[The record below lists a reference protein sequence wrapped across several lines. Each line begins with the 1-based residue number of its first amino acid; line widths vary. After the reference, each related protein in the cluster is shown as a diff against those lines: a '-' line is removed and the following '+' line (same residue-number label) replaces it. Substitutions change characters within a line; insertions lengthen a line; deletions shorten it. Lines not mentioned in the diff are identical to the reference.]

1 MEWLNAEG
9 AMEYVLQVRWAVI
22 AALAAAV
29 AVAVALAVTL

>member
-29 AVAVALAVTL
+29 AVALAVTL